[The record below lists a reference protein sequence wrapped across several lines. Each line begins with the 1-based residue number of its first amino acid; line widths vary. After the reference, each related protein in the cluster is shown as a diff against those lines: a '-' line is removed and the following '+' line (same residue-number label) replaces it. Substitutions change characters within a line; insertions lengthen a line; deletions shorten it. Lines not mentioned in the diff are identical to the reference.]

1 MKKASVLALGTLV
14 VAVSVVLPS
23 SAQAQCRMG
32 SGPDVGD
39 GIPWCSQSPDPQP
52 AEPVA
57 PAQWQDMA
65 AAIAWADSDT
75 GSKFVGVSKIID
87 QAIAQDMALSRC
99 RKQGWE
105 NCEIAIAVT
114 NGVLAIA
121 RDNNRA
127 LRVSY
132 GATDNEAKDVLLQ
145 KCAAARVTCTVLATF
160 DGTAEYF

>member
-1 MKKASVLALGTLV
+1 MRKVSVLVLVMLAAAASVLV
-14 VAVSVVLPS
+14 PS
-23 SAQAQCRMG
+23 SAHAQCRMG
-32 SGPDVGD
+32 SGPDQAD
-39 GIPWCSQSPDPQP
+39 GIPWCSQDPEPQP
-52 AEPVA
+52 AEPLA

-87 QAIAQDMALSRC
+87 QAIAQDLALSRC
-99 RKQGWE
+99 HKQGWE

-132 GATDNEAKDVLLQ
+132 GATEREARHVLLE
-145 KCAAARVTCTVLATF
+145 KCAAARVTCSVLATF
-160 DGTAEYF
+160 DGTAQYF

>member
-1 MKKASVLALGTLV
+1 
-14 VAVSVVLPS
+14 
-23 SAQAQCRMG
+23 
-32 SGPDVGD
+32 
-39 GIPWCSQSPDPQP
+39 
-52 AEPVA
+52 
-57 PAQWQDMA
+57 MA

-132 GATDNEAKDVLLQ
+132 GATDKEAKDVLLQ
-145 KCAAARVTCTVLATF
+145 KCAAAGVTCTVLATS

>member
-1 MKKASVLALGTLV
+1 MRKVSVSVLVTHVA
-14 VAVSVVLPS
+14 AVSMLVPS

-52 AEPVA
+52 TEPPA
-57 PAQWQDMA
+57 PAQCQDMA

-75 GSKFVGVSKIID
+75 GNKFVGVSKIID
-87 QAIAQDMALSRC
+87 EAIAQDMALSRC

-105 NCEIAIAVT
+105 NCEIAISVV

-132 GATDNEAKDVLLQ
+132 GATEQEARQMLLR
-145 KCAAARVTCTVLATF
+145 KCAAAGVTCTVLATF